1 MHDPCTIAWLID
13 PTMFTTDK
21 MNVDVE
27 TQGDLTRGET
37 VCDYY
42 MLTDKP
48 KNTEALLGIDRDK
61 FIQLIMET
69 LKSFS

>member
-1 MHDPCTIAWLID
+1 
-13 PTMFTTDK
+13 MFGTDK

-42 MLTDKP
+42 QLTDKTQ
-48 KNTEALLGIDRDK
+48 NTEILLDIDREK
-61 FIQLIMET
+61 FIQLIMDT
-69 LKSFS
+69 LQSFSQK